1 MSEYGEKLKQI
12 RQSLKL
18 TQDEFAF
25 ALRMKSRTYAAYERN
40 ENKPTLNMLETLCND
55 YDINLNWFISGRDNM
70 FNTPRNTSAMSKDE
84 IIKVVQDYL
93 EERAKQ
99 DNELNR

>member
-12 RQSLKL
+12 RQSLRL

-55 YDINLNWFISGRDNM
+55 YDINLNWFLSSKGDM
-70 FNTPRNTSAMSKDE
+70 FLQPKEPNDELMKMFEE
-84 IIKVVQDYL
+84 II
-93 EERAKQ
+93 EEKFKERG
-99 DNELNR
+99 L